1 VAVIWQRYL
10 FKEAI
15 KVFFLFIFSF
25 CFIYILIDYS
35 ANLFRLGNF
44 SLIHIVQYYVSQ
56 IIIEANILIPAAL
69 LLGTI
74 KVLCSANQRR
84 ELIALMAGGIS
95 IKRVV
100 GPFLFLGCI
109 CTALLFINTQFF
121 IPLSKQIL
129 QEMTGT
135 SQHKRLSRS
144 SAVNVIYLNDNS
156 KMIYQDFDAH
166 KNVYFDLYWIRSS
179 DDLYHMKHLLS
190 SASPPQGLFVDH
202 IERDPFGYLT
212 KTESFSEM
220 NFPQLHLSANDLRE
234 KNTPL
239 INLSLSQLLGKLSWG
254 ELISQNELATVFLFK
269 ILMPFLCLL
278 AVLIPAPY
286 CMRYDRNLP
295 VFFLYAVGI
304 FSFIAFYTLMQSV
317 YILSISRY
325 SSPWILLLPFGL
337 AAGYASWKYKTL

>member
-1 VAVIWQRYL
+1 MFIWQRYL
-10 FKEAI
+10 FKETI

-25 CFIYILIDYS
+25 CFIYVLIDYS

-44 SLIHIVQYYVSQ
+44 SLIHTIQYYLSQ

-69 LLGTI
+69 LLGTM

-84 ELIALMAGGIS
+84 ELMALMAGGIS
-95 IKRVV
+95 IKKAL
-100 GPFLFLGCI
+100 GPFLFLGGI

-121 IPLSKQIL
+121 IPISRQLL
-129 QEMTGT
+129 QEMIGT
-135 SQHKRLSRS
+135 SHHKKFAQS

-156 KMIYQDFDAH
+156 KMVYQEFDAQ

-179 DDLYHMKHLLS
+179 DDLYHMKRLIS
-190 SASPPQGLFVDH
+190 STSPPRGLFVDH
-202 IERDPFGYLT
+202 IERDSSGFLA
-212 KTESFSEM
+212 KTESFQEM
-220 NFPQLHLSANDLRE
+220 NFPELHLSSADLRE

-239 INLSLSQLLGKLSWG
+239 INLSLSQLLGKLSRAG
-254 ELISQNELATVFLFK
+254 VISQNDLATVFLFK

-278 AVLIPAPY
+278 VVLIPAPY

-295 VFFLYAVGI
+295 VFFLYAGGI
-304 FSFIAFYTLMQSV
+304 FCFIAFYTLMQAV

-325 SSPWILLLPFGL
+325 SPPWILLLPFGL
-337 AAGYASWKYKTL
+337 AAGYAAWKYKTL